1 MIGISVSLVVQVSL
15 MDFSRRFW
23 LSEAV
28 QNLIPFGFTVQ
39 QVPEAIVDPVE

>member
-1 MIGISVSLVVQVSL
+1 MIGISVSLFVQVSL

-28 QNLIPFGFTVQ
+28 QNLIPFGLTVQ
-39 QVPEAIVDPVE
+39 QVPEAVVGPVK

>member
-23 LSEAV
+23 VSEAV

-39 QVPEAIVDPVE
+39 QVPEAIVDPVK

>member
-23 LSEAV
+23 LSEVV

-39 QVPEAIVDPVE
+39 QVPEAIVDPVK

>member
-15 MDFSRRFW
+15 MDFSPRFW

-28 QNLIPFGFTVQ
+28 QNMFPFVFTVQ
-39 QVPEAIVDPVE
+39 QVTVAIVDPVK